1 MKNFPS
7 LRLVKTQTYS
17 ISPSISLGIRV
28 KNEIAAIGH
37 FWESVKKQTYFN
49 NLEIVF
55 LDSGST
61 DGTTEFLNQLNC
73 NLYTIDSNEF
83 SYGETCNLIMNLSRC
98 EYVCFFSGHV
108 ILESDSLLERLS
120 NFLKTEPNVSGY
132 FRQIPN
138 YKVGVTIYDRTFLK
152 YKYPVHSGDRPLL
165 VSSEKN
171 GFSNAASLICRRHW
185 ECVKFKNVIAS
196 EDYFWAKDVL
206 AKHLKIYYFDK
217 LNIEH
222 SHKETLDSIYKRV
235 RINAKSRYPQGVS
248 AKQTSV
254 IFVKVFF
261 AIFLNS
267 RNLRDSLKYAS
278 IHASA
283 YKNLTRDDNG

>member
-1 MKNFPS
+1 MKNFQS
-7 LRLVKTQTYS
+7 LRSVKTQTYAV
-17 ISPSISLGIRV
+17 SPSISLGIRV
-28 KNEIAAIGH
+28 KNEIAAISY

-61 DGTTEFLNQLNC
+61 DGTIEFIKRLNC
-73 NLYTIDSNEF
+73 NLYTIDSSEF
-83 SYGETCNLIMNLSRC
+83 SYGETCNLIMNLSTC
-98 EYVCFFSGHV
+98 EHVCLFSGHV
-108 ILESDSLLERLS
+108 ILEDSTLLERLS
-120 NFLKTEPNVSGY
+120 NFLKTEPEISGY

-138 YKVGVTIYDRTFLK
+138 YKVGVTVYDSTFLK
-152 YKYPVHSGDRPLL
+152 YKYPVHSGDQPLL

-171 GFSNAASLICRRHW
+171 GFSNAASLIYRRHW
-185 ECVKFKNVIAS
+185 ECIKFKNVVAS

-206 AKHLKIYYFDK
+206 ANHLKIYYFDK

-222 SHKETLDSIYKRV
+222 SHKETLDDIYKRV
-235 RINAKSRYPQGVS
+235 RINAKSRYPQGIS
-248 AKQTSV
+248 IKQMSV
-254 IFVKVFF
+254 IFTKVFF

-267 RNLRDSLKYAS
+267 GSLRDSLKYAN

-283 YKNLTRDDNG
+283 YKNLTRDDND